1 MARRDLTAREVE
13 AMVEE
18 YGPGSADEYLRL
30 RCEELEAEKQAELER
45 DDEERFVEQFVAA
58 GGNRAD
64 ALAERK
70 KLRNEHAAEVARRAD
85 EDASMSVRRHVS
97 RSL

>member
-1 MARRDLTAREVE
+1 MVRRDLTN
-13 AMVEE
+13 EE
-18 YGPGSADEYLRL
+18 IEQMGLDDPGSADEYLRL
-30 RCEELEAEKQAELER
+30 RREELEAEKQAEREE
-45 DDEERFVEQFVAA
+45 DDVARFVEEFVAA

-70 KLRNEHAAEVARRAD
+70 KLMNERAAEAARRAD
-85 EDASMSVRRHVS
+85 QDAGEYVRRHVS